1 MRAVVVSDTGGPEK
15 LVVQELEE
23 PEAGEGEVSIDVA
36 FAGVGFV
43 DTLFRSGALPLK
55 TPFVPGIE
63 VTGQVRAVGA
73 NVSGFD
79 VGQPVAALLNDFGR
93 TQRAGGYAQVAI
105 AHQAMTTVLGTDT
118 DLPVVTGALINGVT
132 AWLALHDSAVVSP
145 ADTVVVLGASGGLGG
160 ITARLAAMVPCR
172 RVVAVVSRDP
182 ARAPVQ
188 CTDVVLTDDLEQW
201 LGDSGNVVDV
211 VIDPVGGRLRRLLFD
226 HLASFGRHVVLG
238 NASGEDIMFSSDSTW
253 HGTRTLTGLSLGAIA
268 HLRPETIKAALTA
281 VVALVDRGLLAEPAP
296 DVQPLSQVRHV
307 HRAFDNRSA
316 PAKTVLD
323 VSR

>member
-1 MRAVVVSDTGGPEK
+1 
-15 LVVQELEE
+15 
-23 PEAGEGEVSIDVA
+23 
-36 FAGVGFV
+36 
-43 DTLFRSGALPLK
+43 
-55 TPFVPGIE
+55 
-63 VTGQVRAVGA
+63 
-73 NVSGFD
+73 
-79 VGQPVAALLNDFGR
+79 
-93 TQRAGGYAQVAI
+93 
-105 AHQAMTTVLGTDT
+105 
-118 DLPVVTGALINGVT
+118 
-132 AWLALHDSAVVSP
+132 
-145 ADTVVVLGASGGLGG
+145 
-160 ITARLAAMVPCR
+160 
-172 RVVAVVSRDP
+172 
-182 ARAPVQ
+182 VQ

-211 VIDPVGGRLRRLLFD
+211 VIDPVGGRPRRLLFD

-307 HRAFDNRSA
+307 HQAFDNRSA

>member
-172 RVVAVVSRDP
+172 RVV
-182 ARAPVQ
+182 
-188 CTDVVLTDDLEQW
+188 
-201 LGDSGNVVDV
+201 
-211 VIDPVGGRLRRLLFD
+211 GG
-226 HLASFGRHVVLG
+226 
-238 NASGEDIMFSSDSTW
+238 
-253 HGTRTLTGLSLGAIA
+253 
-268 HLRPETIKAALTA
+268 
-281 VVALVDRGLLAEPAP
+281 
-296 DVQPLSQVRHV
+296 QP
-307 HRAFDNRSA
+307 
-316 PAKTVLD
+316 
-323 VSR
+323 